1 MDDIPALD
9 LWDLVIEVL
18 HSSFNQAQGHEELA
32 QGNLQRNKP
41 WSKHTDTQIKIQI
54 HHNDLE
60 LSNVDYVSSNVNSSR
75 SCVLLYNFWG

>member
-41 WSKHTDTQIKIQI
+41 WSKHTDTQITTQI

-60 LSNVDYVSSNVNSSR
+60 LSNGDYVSSNVNSSR
-75 SCVLLYNFWG
+75 SCALLYIFWG